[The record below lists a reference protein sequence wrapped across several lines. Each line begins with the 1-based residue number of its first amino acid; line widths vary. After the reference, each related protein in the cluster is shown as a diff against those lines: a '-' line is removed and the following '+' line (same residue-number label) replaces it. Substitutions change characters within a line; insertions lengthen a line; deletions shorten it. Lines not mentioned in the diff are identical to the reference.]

1 MTPPPGPER
10 PLSAL
15 RPIPSPGSANARRYH
30 GSDHFL
36 TLGDGVVRRLLDVL
50 LRLDTIRGV
59 LDESDSTSAQVAAA
73 RNDLSALVAELENH
87 IRVSNSA
94 MLDITST
101 WPTTEPGR

>member
-10 PLSAL
+10 PASAL
-15 RPIPSPGSANARRYH
+15 RPTPAPGFADAHRFH
-30 GSDHFL
+30 ESDRFL

-59 LDESDSTSAQVAAA
+59 LEASDSTNAQVTAA
-73 RNDLSALVAELENH
+73 RTDLSALVAELENH

-101 WPTTEPGR
+101 WPITEPRV